1 MAKISTH
8 KSQAMCHHVHVQ
20 SGLIK
25 IRGTGLSKG
34 SQLEDLASRRE
45 GEATSSSIAPHIF
58 VLFQ

>member
-1 MAKISTH
+1 
-8 KSQAMCHHVHVQ
+8 MCHHVHVQ

-25 IRGTGLSKG
+25 ICGTGLSKG

-45 GEATSSSIAPHIF
+45 GEATSSSTAPHIF